1 MPHYASASQRVGR
14 RNSRTRHNRET
25 HLRSLRQ
32 RMRASRCSTT
42 ALRSVDGCAGRS
54 RLRAFLTVVRTG
66 DGCTQRKWL
75 CATASVVRSLSGCAK
90 FPEERFFSQIRLPAD
105 L

>member
-42 ALRSVDGCAGRS
+42 ALRGGEGCAT
-54 RLRAFLTVVRTG
+54 RLRLSAFLTVVRTG
-66 DGCTQRKWL
+66 DGCAQRKRL
-75 CATASVVRSLSGCAK
+75 CATASVVRSLSGCAQR
-90 FPEERFFSQIRLPAD
+90 PRLCAV
-105 L
+105 